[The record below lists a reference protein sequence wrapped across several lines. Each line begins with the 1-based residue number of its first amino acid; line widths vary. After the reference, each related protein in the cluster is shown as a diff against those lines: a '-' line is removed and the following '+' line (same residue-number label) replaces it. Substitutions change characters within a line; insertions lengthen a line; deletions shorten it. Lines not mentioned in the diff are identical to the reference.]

1 MTNYLSYGVIPV
13 LVIDQP
19 SNARALGE
27 ILLAAGLPVIELTL
41 RTESSWDS
49 YKELRKVEGL
59 YLGVGSINSVE
70 NMKKTIDLGA
80 DFAVSPGLLPEVAE
94 VAINADMSY
103 YPGVATPSEIA
114 RGLSLGLKVL
124 KFFPAEAL
132 GGMKTLNSMSA
143 PFKDLRFIPTG
154 GIDLRL
160 LPEYLQSK
168 KVAAVGGSWMV
179 PQTLVD
185 QGEFGKISQ
194 LTTEALAAVRQI
206 KDATDAKS

>member
-1 MTNYLSYGVIPV
+1 MSNHLNHGVIPV

-19 SNARALGE
+19 SNAKALGE
-27 ILLAAGLPVIELTL
+27 TLLAAGLPVIELTL
-41 RTESSWDS
+41 RTESSWES
-49 YKELRKVEGL
+49 YRELRKVEGL
-59 YLGVGSINSVE
+59 SLGVGSINSVE
-70 NMKKTIDLGA
+70 NMKKTVDLGA

-94 VAINADMSY
+94 VAINADLPY

-168 KVAAVGGSWMV
+168 KIAAVGGSWMV

-185 QGEFGKISQ
+185 QGEFDKIGH
-194 LTTEALAAVRQI
+194 LTTEALAAVRRI
-206 KDATDAKS
+206 KDVTDAKS

>member
-27 ILLAAGLPVIELTL
+27 TLLAAGLPVIELTL

-59 YLGVGSINSVE
+59 YLGVGSINSIE

-94 VAINADMSY
+94 VAISAEMPY

-132 GGMKTLNSMSA
+132 GGMKTLNSISA

>member
-27 ILLAAGLPVIELTL
+27 TLLAAGLPVIELTL

-59 YLGVGSINSVE
+59 YLGVGSINSIE

-94 VAINADMSY
+94 VAISAEMPY

-179 PQTLVD
+179 LQTLVD

>member
-1 MTNYLSYGVIPV
+1 MSNHLNHGVIPV

-19 SNARALGE
+19 SNAKALGE
-27 ILLAAGLPVIELTL
+27 TLLAAGLPVIELTL

-59 YLGVGSINSVE
+59 SLGVGSINSVE
-70 NMKKTIDLGA
+70 NMKKTVDLGA

-94 VAINADMSY
+94 VAINANLPY

-168 KVAAVGGSWMV
+168 KTAAVGGSWMV

-185 QGEFGKISQ
+185 QGEFDKIGH
-194 LTTEALAAVRQI
+194 LTTEALAAVRRI
-206 KDATDAKS
+206 KDVTDAKS

>member
-1 MTNYLSYGVIPV
+1 MSNHLNHGVIPV
-13 LVIDQP
+13 LVMDKP
-19 SNARALGE
+19 SNAKALGE
-27 ILLAAGLPVIELTL
+27 TLLAAGLPVIELTL
-41 RTESSWDS
+41 RTESSWES
-49 YKELRKVEGL
+49 YRELRKVEGL
-59 YLGVGSINSVE
+59 SLGVGSINSVE
-70 NMKKTIDLGA
+70 NMKKTVDLGA

-94 VAINADMSY
+94 VAINADLPY

-168 KVAAVGGSWMV
+168 KIAAVGGSWMV

-185 QGEFGKISQ
+185 QGEFDKIGH
-194 LTTEALAAVRQI
+194 LTTEALAAVRRI
-206 KDATDAKS
+206 KDVTDAKS

>member
-1 MTNYLSYGVIPV
+1 MFNHLNHGVIPV
-13 LVIDQP
+13 LVMDKP
-19 SNARALGE
+19 SNAKALGE
-27 ILLAAGLPVIELTL
+27 TLLAAGLPVIELTL

-59 YLGVGSINSVE
+59 SLGVGSINSVE
-70 NMKKTIDLGA
+70 NMKKTVDLGA

-94 VAINADMSY
+94 VAINANLPY

-185 QGEFGKISQ
+185 QGEFDKIGH
-194 LTTEALAAVRQI
+194 LTTEALAAVRRI
-206 KDATDAKS
+206 KDVTHAKS

>member
-27 ILLAAGLPVIELTL
+27 TLLSAGLPVIELTL

-59 YLGVGSINSVE
+59 LLGVGSINSVE
-70 NMKKTIDLGA
+70 NMKKTVDLGA
-80 DFAVSPGLLPEVAE
+80 EFAVSPGLLPEVAE
-94 VAINADMSY
+94 VAISAEMPY

>member
-27 ILLAAGLPVIELTL
+27 TLLAAGLPVIELTL

-59 YLGVGSINSVE
+59 YLGVGSINSIE

-94 VAINADMSY
+94 VAISAEMPY

>member
-1 MTNYLSYGVIPV
+1 MSNHLNHGVIPV

-19 SNARALGE
+19 SNAKALGE
-27 ILLAAGLPVIELTL
+27 TLLAAGLPVIELTL

-59 YLGVGSINSVE
+59 SLGVGSINSVE
-70 NMKKTIDLGA
+70 NMKKTVDLGA

-94 VAINADMSY
+94 VAINAELPY

-185 QGEFGKISQ
+185 QGEFDKIGH
-194 LTTEALAAVRQI
+194 LTTEALAAVRRI
-206 KDATDAKS
+206 KDVTDAKS

>member
-1 MTNYLSYGVIPV
+1 MSNHLNHGVIPV

-19 SNARALGE
+19 SNAKALGE
-27 ILLAAGLPVIELTL
+27 TLLAAGLPVIELTL

-59 YLGVGSINSVE
+59 SLGVGSINSVE
-70 NMKKTIDLGA
+70 NMKKTVDLGA

-94 VAINADMSY
+94 VAINAELPY

-168 KVAAVGGSWMV
+168 KIAAVGGSWMV

-185 QGEFGKISQ
+185 QGEFDKIGH
-194 LTTEALAAVRQI
+194 LTTEALAAVRRI
-206 KDATDAKS
+206 KDVTDAKS

>member
-1 MTNYLSYGVIPV
+1 MSNHLNHGVIPV

-19 SNARALGE
+19 SNAKTLGE
-27 ILLAAGLPVIELTL
+27 TLLAAGLPVIELTL

-59 YLGVGSINSVE
+59 SLGVGSINSVE
-70 NMKKTIDLGA
+70 NMKKTVDLGA

-94 VAINADMSY
+94 VAINADLPY

-185 QGEFGKISQ
+185 QGEFDKIGH
-194 LTTEALAAVRQI
+194 LTTEALAAVRRI
-206 KDATDAKS
+206 KDVTDAKS

>member
-1 MTNYLSYGVIPV
+1 MNHYLDYGIIPV

-27 ILLAAGLPVIELTL
+27 TLISVGLPVIELTL

-59 YLGVGSINSVE
+59 HLGVGSINSVE
-70 NMKKTIDLGA
+70 NMEKTIDLGA
-80 DFAVSPGLLPEVAE
+80 DFAVSPGLLVEVAE
-94 VAINADMSY
+94 AAISAGMPY

-114 RGLSLGLKVL
+114 RGLSLGLQVL

-185 QGEFGKISQ
+185 QGEYEKISQ
-194 LTTEALAAVRQI
+194 LTTQALAAVRQI
-206 KDATDAKS
+206 KESVNAKN

>member
-1 MTNYLSYGVIPV
+1 MSNHLNHGVIPV

-19 SNARALGE
+19 SNAKALGE
-27 ILLAAGLPVIELTL
+27 TLLAAGLPVIELTL

-59 YLGVGSINSVE
+59 SLGVGSINSVE
-70 NMKKTIDLGA
+70 NMKKTVDLGA

-94 VAINADMSY
+94 VAINADLPY

-168 KVAAVGGSWMV
+168 KIAAVGGSWMV

-185 QGEFGKISQ
+185 QGEFDKIGH
-194 LTTEALAAVRQI
+194 LTTEALAAVRRI
-206 KDATDAKS
+206 KDVTDAKS

>member
-1 MTNYLSYGVIPV
+1 MSNHLNHGVIPV

-19 SNARALGE
+19 SNAKALGE
-27 ILLAAGLPVIELTL
+27 TLLAAGLPVIELTL
-41 RTESSWDS
+41 RTESSWES
-49 YKELRKVEGL
+49 YRELRKVEGL
-59 YLGVGSINSVE
+59 SLGVGSINSVE
-70 NMKKTIDLGA
+70 NMKKTVDLGA

-94 VAINADMSY
+94 VAINAELPY

-185 QGEFGKISQ
+185 QGEFDKIGH
-194 LTTEALAAVRQI
+194 LTTEALAAVRRI
-206 KDATDAKS
+206 KDVTDAKS

>member
-1 MTNYLSYGVIPV
+1 MANHLNHGVIPV
-13 LVIDQP
+13 LVMDKP
-19 SNARALGE
+19 SNAKALGE
-27 ILLAAGLPVIELTL
+27 TLLAAGLPVIELTL

-59 YLGVGSINSVE
+59 SLGVGSINSVE
-70 NMKKTIDLGA
+70 NMKKTVDLGA

-94 VAINADMSY
+94 VAINADLPY

-185 QGEFGKISQ
+185 QGEFDKIGH
-194 LTTEALAAVRQI
+194 LTTEALAAVRRI
-206 KDATDAKS
+206 KDVTDAKS

>member
-1 MTNYLSYGVIPV
+1 MFNHLNHGVIPV

-19 SNARALGE
+19 SNAKALGE
-27 ILLAAGLPVIELTL
+27 TLLAAGLPVIELTL

-59 YLGVGSINSVE
+59 SLGVGSINSVE
-70 NMKKTIDLGA
+70 NMKKTVDLGA

-94 VAINADMSY
+94 VAINAELPY

-185 QGEFGKISQ
+185 QGEFDKIGH
-194 LTTEALAAVRQI
+194 LTTEALAAVRRI
-206 KDATDAKS
+206 KDVTDAKS

>member
-1 MTNYLSYGVIPV
+1 MTNYLDYGVIPV

-19 SNARALGE
+19 ANARALGE
-27 ILLAAGLPVIELTL
+27 TLISAGLPVIELTL

-59 YLGVGSINSVE
+59 FIGVGSINSVE

-80 DFAVSPGLLPEVAE
+80 DFAVSPGLLAEVAE
-94 VAINADMSY
+94 VAINSDMPY
-103 YPGVATPSEIA
+103 HPGVATPSEIA

-124 KFFPAEAL
+124 KFFPAESL

-194 LTTEALAAVRQI
+194 LTSEALAAVRQI
-206 KDATDAKS
+206 KDAADAKN

>member
-27 ILLAAGLPVIELTL
+27 TLLAAGLPVIELTL

-59 YLGVGSINSVE
+59 YLGVGSINSIE

-94 VAINADMSY
+94 VAISAEMPY

-160 LPEYLQSK
+160 LPEYLQSE

-179 PQTLVD
+179 PQTLAD

-194 LTTEALAAVRQI
+194 LTTEALAVVRQI

>member
-1 MTNYLSYGVIPV
+1 MSNHLNHGVIPV

-19 SNARALGE
+19 SNAKALGE
-27 ILLAAGLPVIELTL
+27 TLLAAGLPVIELTL
-41 RTESSWDS
+41 RTESSWES
-49 YKELRKVEGL
+49 YRELRKVEGL
-59 YLGVGSINSVE
+59 SLGVGSINSVE
-70 NMKKTIDLGA
+70 NMKKTVDLGA

-94 VAINADMSY
+94 VAINANLPY

-185 QGEFGKISQ
+185 QGEFDKIGH
-194 LTTEALAAVRQI
+194 LTTEALAAVRRI
-206 KDATDAKS
+206 KDVTDAKS

>member
-1 MTNYLSYGVIPV
+1 MSNHLNHGVIPV

-19 SNARALGE
+19 SNAKTLGE
-27 ILLAAGLPVIELTL
+27 TLLAAGLPVIELTL

-59 YLGVGSINSVE
+59 SLGVGSINSVE
-70 NMKKTIDLGA
+70 NMKKTVDLGA

-94 VAINADMSY
+94 VAINAELPY

-185 QGEFGKISQ
+185 QGEFDKIGH
-194 LTTEALAAVRQI
+194 LTTEALAAVRRI
-206 KDATDAKS
+206 KDVTDAKS

>member
-1 MTNYLSYGVIPV
+1 MSNHLNHGVIPV

-19 SNARALGE
+19 SNAKALGE
-27 ILLAAGLPVIELTL
+27 TLLAAGLPVIELTL

-59 YLGVGSINSVE
+59 SLGVGSINSVE
-70 NMKKTIDLGA
+70 NMKKTVDLGA

-94 VAINADMSY
+94 VAINANLPY

-185 QGEFGKISQ
+185 QGEFDKIGH
-194 LTTEALAAVRQI
+194 LTTEALAAVRRI
-206 KDATDAKS
+206 KDVTDAKS

>member
-27 ILLAAGLPVIELTL
+27 TLLAAGLPVIELTL

-194 LTTEALAAVRQI
+194 LTIEALAAVRQI

>member
-13 LVIDQP
+13 LVIGQP

-27 ILLAAGLPVIELTL
+27 TLLAAGLPVIELTL

-59 YLGVGSINSVE
+59 YLGVGSINSIE

-94 VAINADMSY
+94 VAISAEMPY

-132 GGMKTLNSMSA
+132 GGMKTLNSISA

>member
-1 MTNYLSYGVIPV
+1 
-13 LVIDQP
+13 
-19 SNARALGE
+19 
-27 ILLAAGLPVIELTL
+27 
-41 RTESSWDS
+41 
-49 YKELRKVEGL
+49 
-59 YLGVGSINSVE
+59 
-70 NMKKTIDLGA
+70 MKKTIDLGA

-94 VAINADMSY
+94 VAISAEMAY

>member
-1 MTNYLSYGVIPV
+1 MSNHLNHGVIPV
-13 LVIDQP
+13 LVMDKP
-19 SNARALGE
+19 SNAKALGE
-27 ILLAAGLPVIELTL
+27 TLLAAGLPVIELTL

-59 YLGVGSINSVE
+59 SLGVGSINSVE
-70 NMKKTIDLGA
+70 NMKKTVDLGA

-94 VAINADMSY
+94 VAINADLPY

-185 QGEFGKISQ
+185 QGEFDKIGH
-194 LTTEALAAVRQI
+194 LTTEALAAVRRI
-206 KDATDAKS
+206 KDVTDAKS

>member
-1 MTNYLSYGVIPV
+1 MSNHLNHGVIPV
-13 LVIDQP
+13 LVMDKP
-19 SNARALGE
+19 SNAKALGE
-27 ILLAAGLPVIELTL
+27 TLLAAGLPVIELTL

-59 YLGVGSINSVE
+59 SLGVGSINSVE
-70 NMKKTIDLGA
+70 NMKKTVDLGA

-94 VAINADMSY
+94 VAINAELPY

-185 QGEFGKISQ
+185 QGEFDKIGH
-194 LTTEALAAVRQI
+194 LTTEALAAVRRI
-206 KDATDAKS
+206 KDVTDAKS